1 MESVVTER
9 LYVSKKDHTFSGG
22 GATGCQGEEPHVV
35 PTGCQEEW
43 PTVVMRSGPRGSGHT
58 GCQEGLY
65 S

>member
-35 PTGCQEEW
+35 HTGCQEEW
-43 PTVVMRSGPRGSGHT
+43 PYRLPGGTILLMLV
-58 GCQEGLY
+58 EE
-65 S
+65 